1 MNIIPVLDLKAGQVV
16 HAKHGDRQNYLPIQS
31 ALSHFSEPLIIVK
44 ALQSLYP
51 FKYLYIAD
59 LDAIQGNGSHAAQI
73 KNIQKYFPDLEI
85 WLDAGFKTSE
95 AIEAWQNSKVR
106 IVLGSES
113 LVSIDSY
120 KAMLNACR
128 TAPILSL
135 DFKFGHFLGPEP
147 LINDP
152 QLWPNEVIVMTLDQ
166 VGSQSGPDLTQLKA
180 IKNLW
185 SVAAIYAAGGI
196 RSVDDLNTLKA
207 KNYTGALIAS
217 ALHNGKIGKAE
228 LANLIW

>member
-31 ALSHFSEPLIIVK
+31 ALSDSSEPLTIVR

-51 FKYLYIAD
+51 FKCLYIAD
-59 LDAIQGNGSHAAQI
+59 LDAIQGNGSHAVQI
-73 KNIQKYFPDLEI
+73 KKIQKEFPDLEI
-85 WLDAGFKTSE
+85 WLDAGFNASE
-95 AIEAWQNSKVR
+95 AIQAWQDSKVR

-113 LVSIDSY
+113 LVSIDRY
-120 KAMLNACR
+120 KTMLNACK

-135 DFKFGHFLGPEP
+135 DFKSGQFLGPQA

-166 VGSQSGPDLTQLKA
+166 VGSQSGADLAQLNA
-180 IKNLW
+180 IKNL
-185 SVAAIYAAGGI
+185 SPTAHIYAAGGI
-196 RSVDDLNTLKA
+196 RSIDDLNTLKVQHF
-207 KNYTGALIAS
+207 TGALVAS
-217 ALHNGKIGKAE
+217 ALHNGKISKAE
-228 LANLIW
+228 LASI

>member
-1 MNIIPVLDLKAGQVV
+1 MNIIPVLDLKDGQVV
-16 HAKHGDRQNYLPIQS
+16 HAKHGDRQNYPPIQS
-31 ALSHFSEPLIIVK
+31 ALSHSSEPFTIVK

-59 LDAIQGNGSHAAQI
+59 LDAIQGNGNHAAQI
-73 KNIQKYFPDLEI
+73 KNIQKDFPDLEI

-95 AIEAWQNSKVR
+95 AIEAWQNGKVR

-120 KAMLNACR
+120 KAMLKACR

-135 DFKFGHFLGPEP
+135 DFKFGHFLGPQP

-166 VGSQSGPDLTQLKA
+166 VGSQSGPDLAQLKV

-207 KNYTGALIAS
+207 QNYAGALIAS

-228 LANLIW
+228 LATLI

>member
-31 ALSHFSEPLIIVK
+31 ALSHSSEPFTIVK

-59 LDAIQGNGSHAAQI
+59 LDAIQGNGNHAAQI
-73 KNIQKYFPDLEI
+73 KNIQKDFPDLEI

-95 AIEAWQNSKVR
+95 AIEAWQNGKVR

-120 KAMLNACR
+120 KAMLKACR

-135 DFKFGHFLGPEP
+135 DFKFGHFLGPQP

-166 VGSQSGPDLTQLKA
+166 VGSQSGPDLAQLKV

-207 KNYTGALIAS
+207 QNYTGALIAS

-228 LANLIW
+228 LANLNW

>member
-31 ALSHFSEPLIIVK
+31 ALSHSSEPFTIVK

-59 LDAIQGNGSHAAQI
+59 LDAIQGNGNHAAQI
-73 KNIQKYFPDLEI
+73 KNIQKDFPDLEI

-95 AIEAWQNSKVR
+95 AIEAWQNGKVR

-120 KAMLNACR
+120 KAMLKACR

-135 DFKFGHFLGPEP
+135 DFKFGHFLGPQP

-166 VGSQSGPDLTQLKA
+166 VGSQSGPDLAQLKV

>member
-1 MNIIPVLDLKAGQVV
+1 MNIIPVLDLKDGQVV
-16 HAKHGDRQNYLPIQS
+16 HAKHGDRQNYPPIQS
-31 ALSHFSEPLIIVK
+31 ALSHSSEPFTIVK

-95 AIEAWQNSKVR
+95 AIEAWQNGKVR

-120 KAMLNACR
+120 KAMLKACR

-135 DFKFGHFLGPEP
+135 DFKFGHFLGPQP

-166 VGSQSGPDLTQLKA
+166 VGGQSGPDLAQLKV

-207 KNYTGALIAS
+207 QNYAGALIAS

-228 LANLIW
+228 LATLI

>member
-31 ALSHFSEPLIIVK
+31 ALSNSSEPLAIVK

-51 FKYLYIAD
+51 FKHLYIAD
-59 LDAIQGNGSHAAQI
+59 LDAIQGSGSHVTQI

-85 WLDAGFKTSE
+85 WLDAGFNTIE

-113 LVSIDSY
+113 LVSIDHY
-120 KAMLNACR
+120 KAMLNSCK
-128 TAPILSL
+128 TSPILSL
-135 DFKFGHFLGPEP
+135 DFKSGQFLGTQA
-147 LINDP
+147 LINDTR
-152 QLWPNEVIVMTLDQ
+152 LWPNEVIAMTLDQ
-166 VGSQSGPDLTQLKA
+166 VGSQSGPDLAQLKV
-180 IKNLW
+180 IKNL
-185 SVAAIYAAGGI
+185 SPAAAIYAAGGI

-207 KNYTGALIAS
+207 QNYTGALIAS
-217 ALHNGKIGKAE
+217 ALHNGKIGKAD
-228 LANLIW
+228 LARLI

>member
-31 ALSHFSEPLIIVK
+31 ALSDSSEPLTIVR

-51 FKYLYIAD
+51 FKCLYIAD
-59 LDAIQGNGSHAAQI
+59 LDAIQGKDSHAVQI
-73 KNIQKYFPDLEI
+73 KNIQKEFPDLEI
-85 WLDAGFKTSE
+85 WLDAGFNASE
-95 AIEAWQNSKVR
+95 AIQAWQDSKVR

-113 LVSIDSY
+113 LVSIDRY
-120 KAMLNACR
+120 KTMLNACK

-135 DFKFGHFLGPEP
+135 DFKSGQFLGPQA

-166 VGSQSGPDLTQLKA
+166 VGSQSGPNLAQLNA
-180 IKNLW
+180 IKNL
-185 SVAAIYAAGGI
+185 SSTASIYAAGGI
-196 RSVDDLNTLKA
+196 RSTDDLITLKA
-207 KNYTGALIAS
+207 QHFTGVLVAS
-217 ALHNGKIGKAE
+217 ALHNGKISKAE
-228 LANLIW
+228 LASI

>member
-1 MNIIPVLDLKAGQVV
+1 MGAVIRVLSK
-16 HAKHGDRQNYLPIQS
+16 
-31 ALSHFSEPLIIVK
+31 
-44 ALQSLYP
+44 SLYP

-59 LDAIQGNGSHAAQI
+59 LDAIQGNGNHAAQI
-73 KNIQKYFPDLEI
+73 KNIQKDFPDLEI

-95 AIEAWQNSKVR
+95 AIEAWQNGKVR

-120 KAMLNACR
+120 KAMLKACR

-135 DFKFGHFLGPEP
+135 DFKFGHFLGPQP

-166 VGSQSGPDLTQLKA
+166 VGSQSGPDLAQLKV

-207 KNYTGALIAS
+207 QNYAGALIAS

-228 LANLIW
+228 LATLI

>member
-31 ALSHFSEPLIIVK
+31 ALSHSSEPFTIVK

-59 LDAIQGNGSHAAQI
+59 LDAIQGNGNHAAQI
-73 KNIQKYFPDLEI
+73 KNIQKDFPDLEI

-95 AIEAWQNSKVR
+95 AIEAWQNGKVR

-120 KAMLNACR
+120 KAMLKACR

-135 DFKFGHFLGPEP
+135 DFKFGHFFGPQP

-166 VGSQSGPDLTQLKA
+166 VGGQSGPDLAQLKV

-207 KNYTGALIAS
+207 QNYTGALIAS

-228 LANLIW
+228 LATLI

>member
-16 HAKHGDRQNYLPIQS
+16 HAKHGNRQNYLPIQS
-31 ALSHFSEPLIIVK
+31 ALSSSSEPLTIVK

-51 FKYLYIAD
+51 FKCLYIAD
-59 LDAIQGNGSHAAQI
+59 LDAIQGNGNHAAQI
-73 KNIQKYFPDLEI
+73 KNIQKDFPDLEI

-95 AIEAWQNSKVR
+95 AIEAWQNGKVR

-120 KAMLNACR
+120 KAMLKACR

-135 DFKFGHFLGPEP
+135 DFKFGHFLGPQP

-166 VGSQSGPDLTQLKA
+166 VGSQSGPDLAQLKV

-228 LANLIW
+228 LATLI

>member
-31 ALSHFSEPLIIVK
+31 ALSHSSEPFTIVK

-59 LDAIQGNGSHAAQI
+59 LDAIQGNGNHAAQI
-73 KNIQKYFPDLEI
+73 KNIQKDFPDLEI

-95 AIEAWQNSKVR
+95 AIEAWQNGKVR

-120 KAMLNACR
+120 KAMLKACR

-135 DFKFGHFLGPEP
+135 DFKFGHFLGPQP

-166 VGSQSGPDLTQLKA
+166 VGSQSGPDLAQLKV

-207 KNYTGALIAS
+207 QNYTGALIAS